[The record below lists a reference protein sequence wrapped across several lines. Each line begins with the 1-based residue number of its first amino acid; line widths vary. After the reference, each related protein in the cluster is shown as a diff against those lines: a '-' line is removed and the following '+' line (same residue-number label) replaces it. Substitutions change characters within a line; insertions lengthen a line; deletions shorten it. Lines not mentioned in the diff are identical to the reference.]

1 MPSWSNTFARQPG
14 SIRGPHRASN
24 MQGEPSEPAVDP
36 PEVLE
41 RFNAELSLA
50 ETIAK
55 HMARSIGGA
64 VPFDDLLSA
73 AREGLFDAARKF
85 DTSRQ
90 VPFGAYANSRIR
102 GAIVDSLRKMGPL
115 PRSLYARISAYEAVD
130 ALSQVEAQAA
140 FRKNNGAAEPAAAE
154 KRLNDHL
161 ADLATAAVM
170 GFAKD
175 SPDSVADAASELL
188 NPEEALA
195 QAELFDQMRQLID
208 KLPQDYACVIRY
220 YYFENR
226 SLEVTAEKMQMSVS
240 WACRVHARAIA
251 ALGKL
256 LKESS

>member
-1 MPSWSNTFARQPG
+1 
-14 SIRGPHRASN
+14 
-24 MQGEPSEPAVDP
+24 MQGEPSQPAVDP

-41 RFNAELSLA
+41 RFNAELRLA

-85 DTSRQ
+85 DASRQ
-90 VPFGAYANSRIR
+90 VPFGAYANPRIR

-115 PRSLYARISAYEAVD
+115 PRNLYARISAHEAVN
-130 ALSQVEAQAA
+130 ALSEVEAQTA
-140 FRKNNGAAEPAAAE
+140 FRNDNGTTEPAAAE

-170 GFAKD
+170 GFAKEGSD
-175 SPDSVADAASELL
+175 SEPATEVL
-188 NPEEALA
+188 NPEEALL
-195 QAELFDQMRQLID
+195 QAELFDRMRQFID

-220 YYFENR
+220 YYFENC
-226 SLEVTAEKMQMSVS
+226 SLEVTA
-240 WACRVHARAIA
+240 
-251 ALGKL
+251 
-256 LKESS
+256 